1 MLNLKNT
8 FTKAIFVFVAISNF
22 AYASDTKFY
31 LGLDASLQD
40 LNLNTSDNNNIGIKA
55 KDYYKNNSINPSIFA
70 GVDVLDF
77 LKIEA
82 SYTQSSTTQK
92 NNPNIEFTIDD
103 DTIETWDQTN
113 YQIKTKTIALD
124 FKPYVKI
131 SDNFLA
137 FAIVG
142 ASYNKINI
150 NEKDHITES
159 TIDGDYSIE
168 TKTKGSATKLA
179 PSVGLGLEYFVLPNL
194 ALRTQA
200 KYTHLNVKTNRND
213 DFVLGKIQGM
223 THVNV
228 GAAYY
233 F

>member
-1 MLNLKNT
+1 MH
-8 FTKAIFVFVAISNF
+8 F
-22 AYASDTKFY
+22 AYASDPKFY
-31 LGLDASLQD
+31 LGLDASRQD
-40 LNLNTSDNNNIGIKA
+40 LNLDKNNNAIYSGIDT

-82 SYTQSSTTQK
+82 SYTQSSTTK
-92 NNPNIEFTIDD
+92 NNPNPEISDD
-103 DTIETWDQTN
+103 LDKTN

-131 SDNFLA
+131 NDKFLA

-150 NEKDHITES
+150 NEKDNYTDDNSTE
-159 TIDGDYSIE
+159 IDE
-168 TKTKGSATKLA
+168 LKGSATKLA
-179 PSVGLGLEYFVLPNL
+179 PSVGFGVEYFVLPNL

-200 KYTHLNVKTNRND
+200 KYTHLNVKTNND
-213 DFVLGKIQGM
+213 DDLLLGKIQGM

>member
-40 LNLNTSDNNNIGIKA
+40 LDLNTSNTYIDSGIKA
-55 KDYYKNNSINPSIFA
+55 KDYYKNKSINPSIFA

-82 SYTQSSTTQK
+82 SYTQSSS
-92 NNPNIEFTIDD
+92 DD
-103 DTIETWDQTN
+103 ISIAPWGKTN

-150 NEKDHITES
+150 NEKDHYTAS
-159 TIDGDYSIE
+159 TIAGDYSIE
-168 TKTKGSATKLA
+168 TQTKGSATKLA

-200 KYTHLNVKTNRND
+200 KYTHLNVKTNSND
-213 DFVLGKIQGM
+213 DSLLGKIQGM

>member
-1 MLNLKNT
+1 MLSLKNT

-22 AYASDTKFY
+22 AYASDAKFY
-31 LGLDASLQD
+31 LGLDASRQD
-40 LNLNTSDNNNIGIKA
+40 LNLDTSDIYSDTGIKA

-82 SYTQSSTTQK
+82 SYTQSSTTKK
-92 NNPNIEFTIDD
+92 NNPNLEFQNDDGTIL
-103 DTIETWDQTN
+103 IWDQTN

-131 SDNFLA
+131 NDKFLA

-150 NEKDHITES
+150 TEKDTGLNLTYLEQIDTEL
-159 TIDGDYSIE
+159 T
-168 TKTKGSATKLA
+168 GSANKIA
-179 PSVGLGLEYFVLPNL
+179 PSVGFGLEYFASPNL

-200 KYTHLNVKTNRND
+200 KYTHLNVKTNEND
-213 DFVLGKIQGM
+213 DFLLGKIKGM
-223 THVNV
+223 SQVNV

>member
-1 MLNLKNT
+1 MLSLKNT

-22 AYASDTKFY
+22 AYASDPKFY
-31 LGLDASLQD
+31 LGLDASRQD
-40 LNLNTSDNNNIGIKA
+40 LNLDTSDIYSDTGIKA

-82 SYTQSSTTQK
+82 SYTQSSTTKK
-92 NNPNIEFTIDD
+92 NNPNIPFLNDEGTIS
-103 DTIETWDQTN
+103 IWDKTN

-131 SDNFLA
+131 NDKFLA

-150 NEKDHITES
+150 NEKNLINLEPIDELKES
-159 TIDGDYSIE
+159 ANKI
-168 TKTKGSATKLA
+168 A
-179 PSVGLGLEYFVLPNL
+179 PSVGFGLEYFVLPNL

-200 KYTHLNVKTNRND
+200 KYTHLNVKTNSDD
-213 DFVLGKIQGM
+213 DFLLGKIKGM

>member
-1 MLNLKNT
+1 MLSLKNT

-22 AYASDTKFY
+22 AYASDPKFY
-31 LGLDASLQD
+31 LGLDASRQD
-40 LNLNTSDNNNIGIKA
+40 LNLDTSDIYSDTGIKA

-82 SYTQSSTTQK
+82 SYTQSSTTKK
-92 NNPNIEFTIDD
+92 NNPNLEIENDD
-103 DTIETWDQTN
+103 GTTFTWDKTN

-131 SDNFLA
+131 NDKFLA

-150 NEKDHITES
+150 NEKDNYTDDNSKEKEKIIKE
-159 TIDGDYSIE
+159 
-168 TKTKGSATKLA
+168 SATKLA
-179 PSVGLGLEYFVLPNL
+179 PSVGFGLEYFVLPNL

-200 KYTHLNVKTNRND
+200 KYTHLNVKTKSDGNLL
-213 DFVLGKIQGM
+213 LGKIKGM

>member
-40 LNLNTSDNNNIGIKA
+40 LNLNTSDNNIGIKA

-92 NNPNIEFTIDD
+92 NNPNIVFTIDD
-103 DTIETWDQTN
+103 DTIETWDKTN

-168 TKTKGSATKLA
+168 TQTKGSATKLA

>member
-22 AYASDTKFY
+22 AYASDAKFY
-31 LGLDASLQD
+31 LGLDASRQD
-40 LNLNTSDNNNIGIKA
+40 LNLDISDIYSDIGIKA

-82 SYTQSSTTQK
+82 SYTQNSTTKK
-92 NNPNIEFTIDD
+92 NNPNIFFQNDDGTTI
-103 DTIETWDQTN
+103 TWDQTN

-131 SDNFLA
+131 NDKFLA

-150 NEKDHITES
+150 NEKDNYTHDNSTE
-159 TIDGDYSIE
+159 IE
-168 TKTKGSATKLA
+168 AIIKGSANKLA
-179 PSVGLGLEYFVLPNL
+179 PSVGVGLEYFVLPNL

-200 KYTHLNVKTNRND
+200 KYNHLNVKTNSD
-213 DFVLGKIQGM
+213 SDFLLGKIKGM

>member
-8 FTKAIFVFVAISNF
+8 FTKAIFVFVVISNF

-31 LGLDASLQD
+31 LGLDASRQD
-40 LNLNTSDNNNIGIKA
+40 LDLDTSNDIYSGIKA

-82 SYTQSSTTQK
+82 SYTQSSTTKK
-92 NNPNIEFTIDD
+92 NNVNLPI
-103 DTIETWDQTN
+103 WDGKTN

-131 SDNFLA
+131 NDKFLA

-150 NEKDHITES
+150 NEKEHDNSTEEE
-159 TIDGDYSIE
+159 SI
-168 TKTKGSATKLA
+168 TKGSATKLA
-179 PSVGLGLEYFVLPNL
+179 PSVGFGLEYFVLPNL

-200 KYTHLNVKTNRND
+200 KYTHLNVKTNAND
-213 DFVLGKIQGM
+213 DFLLGKIQGM
-223 THVNV
+223 SQVNAGV
-228 GAAYY
+228 AYY

>member
-1 MLNLKNT
+1 MLSLKNT

-22 AYASDTKFY
+22 AYASDPKFY
-31 LGLDASLQD
+31 LGIDASRQD
-40 LNLNTSDNNNIGIKA
+40 LNLDTNALYRNSGIKA
-55 KDYYKNNSINPSIFA
+55 EDYYKNNSINPSIFA
-70 GVDVLDF
+70 GIDVLDF

-82 SYTQSSTTQK
+82 SYTQSSTKKK
-92 NNPNIEFTIDD
+92 NNPNIEIENDDGTTFTLDK
-103 DTIETWDQTN
+103 TN

-131 SDNFLA
+131 NDKFLA

-150 NEKDHITES
+150 NEKDNYTDDNSKEKEKIIKES
-159 TIDGDYSIE
+159 P
-168 TKTKGSATKLA
+168 TKLA
-179 PSVGLGLEYFVLPNL
+179 PSVGFGLEYFVLPNL

-200 KYTHLNVKTNRND
+200 KYTHLNVKTNND
-213 DFVLGKIQGM
+213 DDLPLGKIKGM